1 MRIVWGKGKEKTL
14 GTGSRHLEDV
24 GFLDWSGGI
33 FFILVERG
41 LLFAGQPQRV
51 ERIGFLYWADWYSGD
66 SRFIGK
72 ERIGFM
78 WHNAVESSIDDLK
91 FYTLSVYLLQ
101 HHRQTT
107 LRTAFCKGRFIAC
120 IKSIVFTVCNWEVK
134 TTRIY
139 IRNSNYIRTRYKQ

>member
-14 GTGSRHLEDV
+14 GTGSRHLLIGLVE
-24 GFLDWSGGI
+24 FSI
-33 FFILVERG
+33 ILVERG

-78 WHNAVESSIDDLK
+78 
-91 FYTLSVYLLQ
+91 
-101 HHRQTT
+101 
-107 LRTAFCKGRFIAC
+107 
-120 IKSIVFTVCNWEVK
+120 
-134 TTRIY
+134 
-139 IRNSNYIRTRYKQ
+139 